1 MAKRSYADLKRFKNF
16 LMSLSPGRRAS
27 RIIVGA
33 VVVGATVGLV
43 VAGFEQLTENIL
55 LDYLFSLPLWQ
66 QSLAPLVGL
75 ALSAFILR
83 WVGGKNTTTSTSDEY
98 VRSFHER
105 IPRLPLRDLPAKLLA
120 GASTIG
126 FGGSV
131 GLEGPSIYAGA
142 SVALNGPASIGSRWF
157 TREETRVLL
166 SAGAAAGV
174 AAIFKAPATGV
185 MFALEAPYRD
195 DVNRRALLPSLIAS
209 AVSFLIFAAV
219 HGADPVFPSLGQER
233 LELSL
238 SDLLGG
244 ALLGVAAG
252 FGGRGFSWFTRKAK
266 NFQDR
271 YRWIWRFS
279 LCGAVL
285 CGLVWL
291 TYELFDEPL
300 SLGPGGEAVDWVLTP
315 EHSLWLILVLFT
327 IRATATLTTI
337 VGGGTGGLFIPLAV
351 QGIIMGAFIGELL
364 NSSTTSLYPTLGLA
378 AFLGAGYRA
387 PIAAVM
393 FVAESTRGSP
403 FVVPALVA
411 AAVSQLVAGRSSVT
425 SYQVGERQGHLE
437 RRLALPVSAAL
448 TTDTLSVPPDAT
460 VSEFVFFHA
469 LRRRVRDV
477 PVVDGN
483 HYLGMCSLD
492 QVNEIDRDQWE
503 TILTSEVLA
512 PGYPTMP
519 LTATLRDA
527 VSAMEESDVDVL
539 PVLDSQGNFAGVVTN
554 DDIVRL
560 EEIMKETGG

>member
-1 MAKRSYADLKRFKNF
+1 MDIQRFKRF
-16 LMSLSPGRRAS
+16 LLSLSPGRRAP

-33 VVVGATVGLV
+33 VAVGASVGLV

-66 QSLAPLVGL
+66 QSLAPLLGL

-83 WVGGKNTTTSTSDEY
+83 YLGGKSASSSTSDEY
-98 VRSFHER
+98 VKTFHER
-105 IPRLPLRDLPAKLLA
+105 TPRLPLRELPAKLLA

-131 GLEGPSIYAGA
+131 GLEGPSVYAGA
-142 SVALNGPASIGSRWF
+142 SVALNGPASLGRRWF
-157 TREETRVLL
+157 TREETRMLL
-166 SAGAAAGV
+166 TAGAAAGV

-209 AVSFLIFAAV
+209 AVSFLIFAV
-219 HGADPVFPSLGQER
+219 LHNADPVFPSLGQESF
-233 LELSL
+233 ELSVN
-238 SDLLGG
+238 DLLGG
-244 ALLGVAAG
+244 ALLGIAAG
-252 FGGRGFSWFTRKAK
+252 LGGRGFSWLTRRAK
-266 NFQDR
+266 DLQNRF
-271 YRWIWRFS
+271 RWVWRFLICS
-279 LCGAVL
+279 AVL
-285 CGLVWL
+285 CGMVWL
-291 TYELFDEPL
+291 SNELFEEPL

-315 EHSLWLILVLFT
+315 EHSLWLVVALFA
-327 IRATATLTTI
+327 IRAAATLTTI
-337 VGGGTGGLFIPLAV
+337 TGGGTGGLFIPLAV
-351 QGIIMGAFIGELL
+351 QGIIMGTFIGEVL
-364 NSSTTSLYPTLGLA
+364 NTNSTSLYPTLGLA
-378 AFLGAGYRA
+378 AFLGAGYKT

-411 AAVSQLVAGRSSVT
+411 AAVAQLVAGRSSV
-425 SYQVGERQGHLE
+425 SRYQVGERLGHLE
-437 RRLALPVSAAL
+437 QRLTLPVSAAL

-483 HYLGMCSLD
+483 RYIGMCGLD
-492 QVNEIDRDQWE
+492 QVNEIDRSNWD
-503 TILTSEVLA
+503 TTLTSEVIA
-512 PGYPTMP
+512 PDYPTMP
-519 LTATLRDA
+519 LTATMRDA
-527 VSAMEESDVDVL
+527 VSAMEEADVDVL
-539 PVLDSQGNFAGVVTN
+539 PVLDAQGNFAGVVTN
-554 DDIVRL
+554 EDIVRL

>member
-1 MAKRSYADLKRFKNF
+1 L
-16 LMSLSPGRRAS
+16 LSLSPGRRAP
-27 RIIVGA
+27 RIILGAVAVGA
-33 VVVGATVGLV
+33 AVGLV

-75 ALSAFILR
+75 ALSALILR
-83 WVGGKNTTTSTSDEY
+83 WVGGKSTTTATSDEY
-98 VRSFHER
+98 VRAFHER
-105 IPRLPLRDLPAKLLA
+105 TPRLPLRQLPAKLLA

-126 FGGSV
+126 LGGSV

-142 SVALNGPASIGSRWF
+142 SVALNGPASIARRWF

-209 AVSFLIFAAV
+209 AVSFVVFAAV
-219 HGADPVFPSLGQER
+219 HGANPVFPSLGQER

-238 SDLLGG
+238 ADLLGG

-252 FGGRGFSWFTRKAK
+252 FGGRGFSWFTRQAK
-266 NFQDR
+266 SLQARF
-271 YRWIWRFS
+271 RWVWRFL
-279 LCGAVL
+279 LCAAVL

-315 EHSLWLILVLFT
+315 EHSLWLIVALFT
-327 IRATATLTTI
+327 IRAAATLTTI

-364 NSSTTSLYPTLGLA
+364 NSSATSLYPTLGLA

-483 HYLGMCSLD
+483 RYLGMCSLD

-527 VSAMEESDVDVL
+527 VSAMEEADVDVL